1 MKIDD
6 RTDLSGISSPGAK
19 GPAGVDNASKHE
31 GARGADKAGTDR
43 AEISGRAGKIAQ
55 ALNADDGKRAAE
67 VERLR
72 LEVASGKYN
81 PDPAAIA
88 RGIVGD
94 TLAQAASAGGSRDK

>member
-1 MKIDD
+1 VKIDD

-19 GPAGVDNASKHE
+19 GAAGVENASRQE
-31 GARGADKAGTDR
+31 GARGEEKAGADR
-43 AEISGRAGKIAQ
+43 AELSGRAGKIAQ
-55 ALNADDGKRAAE
+55 ALGADAEKRAAE

-88 RGIVGD
+88 KGIVSDG
-94 TLAQAASAGGSRDK
+94 LAQAASAGSGKK

>member
-19 GPAGVDNASKHE
+19 GTAGVDNASRQEKAH
-31 GARGADKAGTDR
+31 GADKAGADR
-43 AEISGRAGKIAQ
+43 AELSGRAGKIAQ
-55 ALNADDGKRAAE
+55 ALGADAEKRAAE

-72 LEVASGKYN
+72 LEVLAGTYN

-88 RGIVGD
+88 KGIVGD
-94 TLAQAASAGGSRDK
+94 SLAQAASAGSGKK